1 MPAGDG
7 GQGEG
12 SGSDAEGCKRTC
24 TNDACKGTLANPI
37 PRGMQWVVKERESTL
52 GCCANK
58 GGMCDLCCP
67 PGASEVAPPPL
78 RESASGSTDS
88 SGGSGSTDSRGGGSG
103 SMFCDGETT
112 EWDAESKS
120 CVPKKVGGVNP
131 ADFCGEGTKW
141 DAAKQKCVGGVE
153 AAGAGAG
160 GETDN
165 NNAAGSEEASEG
177 GSGSGS
183 GSGSGASSEI
193 SSATD
198 EAGAKAA
205 CKDHGGTWVW
215 HSQEEITL
223 KMVTSQGLTWCDACK
238 GGPYPDSPGG
248 PCASA
253 SASASGSGTGS
264 GSGSGSGSDGSANT
278 TTYHKFAEGGCAD
291 VRLGSSVGDCPT
303 SLLVKEGQLATGSCA
318 SQGYTKAGATVAEDT
333 GHCGTIHFKTFE
345 KVEEGAVVKAALA
358 AAAAAEAL

>member
-24 TNDACKGTLANPI
+24 TNDACKGTMANPI

-78 RESASGSTDS
+78 RESASESADS
-88 SGGSGSTDSRGGGSG
+88 SAGGSGSV
-103 SMFCDGETT
+103 FCDGATT

-120 CVPKKVGGVNP
+120 CVPKKEGAASP
-131 ADFCGEGTKW
+131 ADFCGEATKW

-153 AAGAGAG
+153 AVGAKAG

-165 NNAAGSEEASEG
+165 NDAAGSEEASEG
-177 GSGSGS
+177 GSEGGSEEGSGS
-183 GSGSGASSEI
+183 GSGSG
-193 SSATD
+193 D
-198 EAGAKAA
+198 
-205 CKDHGGTWVW
+205 D
-215 HSQEEITL
+215 
-223 KMVTSQGLTWCDACK
+223 
-238 GGPYPDSPGG
+238 
-248 PCASA
+248 
-253 SASASGSGTGS
+253 
-264 GSGSGSGSDGSANT
+264 SANT
-278 TTYHKFAEGGCAD
+278 TTYHKIAEGGCAD
-291 VRLGSSVGDCPT
+291 ISLGPSVGDCPT

-318 SQGYTKAGATVAEDT
+318 SQGYTKAGATVPQDT
-333 GHCGTIHFKTFE
+333 GPCGTIHFKTFE
-345 KVEEGAVVKAALA
+345 KAEVGAVVKAAVA
-358 AAAAAEAL
+358 AVMNAGGSGS